1 MTKGKG
7 RNCGKGGGTTS
18 VKGGYG
24 GENYGEEASTV
35 TDRGGLLS
43 MSMGILANGKYT
55 WPYMH
60 MAGMHGH
67 EGHMVAW
74 CMGLG

>member
-1 MTKGKG
+1 MEV
-7 RNCGKGGGTTS
+7 GGTTS
-18 VKGGYG
+18 VKCGYSGENHG
-24 GENYGEEASTV
+24 GEASMV
-35 TDRGGLLS
+35 TDHGGLLS
-43 MSMGILANGKYT
+43 MGIGMNANGKYA